1 MNIGDQKKQALVSFG
16 CQNTSYFRVGFLWL
30 EKWKPEYKGE
40 PEGELVYTDGGGVYT
55 SLVNWQWNLARAK
68 H

>member
-1 MNIGDQKKQALVSFG
+1 MFG
-16 CQNTSYFRVGFLWL
+16 CQTASYFRVGFPWL

-40 PEGELVYTDGGGVYT
+40 PEGELVYTDGAGVYN